1 MRTLITSK
9 EILDA
14 LMRACKA
21 MPPDQLAQA
30 QVTAKREGL
39 FRDMLLVEL
48 VLLFPNLI
56 PRAEW
61 NIPKSAVSR
70 WNKSPLAAD
79 KSKGI
84 IDLVS
89 VTKLDP
95 LADVPEIAIE
105 FKLWY
110 WFDALNEAKYAE
122 SEKSNHSSISASFLA
137 DVTKIRSVTELR
149 AGNQFIVTV
158 VPTFFTDQI
167 ESDLQIGP
175 AAHLKKIGFPK
186 SYSGLKFVKSSDSAR
201 DRSDALK
208 KISDFFNEQGCPSI
222 VGGGIEGVYMGVKV
236 ITDFVVSEIPHIV
249 DL

>member
-1 MRTLITSK
+1 MRSLITSK

-21 MPPDQLAQA
+21 LPPDQLARA
-30 QVTAKREGL
+30 SITAKREFL

-56 PRAEW
+56 SRAEW
-61 NIPKSAVSR
+61 NIPKSAVLR
-70 WNKSPLAAD
+70 WNKSSFAAD

-110 WFDALNEAKYAE
+110 WFDALNDAKYAE
-122 SEKSNHSSISASFLA
+122 LEKSNHSSISASFLA
-137 DVTKIRSVTELR
+137 DVTKIHSVTELS

-175 AAHLKKIGFPK
+175 AAHLKKIGFP
-186 SYSGLKFVKSSDSAR
+186 YSGLKFVKSSDSAR